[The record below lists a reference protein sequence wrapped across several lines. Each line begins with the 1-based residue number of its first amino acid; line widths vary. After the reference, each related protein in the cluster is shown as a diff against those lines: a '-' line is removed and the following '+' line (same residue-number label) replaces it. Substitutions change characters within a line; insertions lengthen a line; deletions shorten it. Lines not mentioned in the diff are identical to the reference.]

1 MTESGYGQFCPVAMA
16 AEVLCTRWTLV
27 MLSEMLSG
35 STRFNEIRRGVPRM
49 SPALL
54 SKRLKELEEWGLI
67 ERTEKKDA
75 EGGEYHLTPAAL
87 ELEPV
92 ITALGNWSQRWVD
105 SELTLQN
112 LDAQLLMWNV
122 RRKLSPDPMPKRK
135 TVVQI
140 IFPELAQNKQN
151 YWLIVSPGQ
160 DVDLCSIDPGF
171 DVNLFVSADLKAMTS
186 AFIGPSTL
194 DAEIAADRILLT
206 GDNEVSG
213 QFKKWFVQSRYAAAA
228 RCRAAE

>member
-27 MLSEMLSG
+27 MLSDMLSG

-75 EGGEYHLTPAAL
+75 EGGEYLLTPAAL
-87 ELEPV
+87 ELEPI

-140 IFPELAQNKQN
+140 IFPELAQNKRN

>member
-1 MTESGYGQFCPVAMA
+1 
-16 AEVLCTRWTLV
+16 
-27 MLSEMLSG
+27 
-35 STRFNEIRRGVPRM
+35 
-49 SPALL
+49 
-54 SKRLKELEEWGLI
+54 
-67 ERTEKKDA
+67 
-75 EGGEYHLTPAAL
+75 
-87 ELEPV
+87 
-92 ITALGNWSQRWVD
+92 
-105 SELTLQN
+105 
-112 LDAQLLMWNV
+112 MWNV

>member
-87 ELEPV
+87 ELEPI

-140 IFPELAQNKQN
+140 IFPELAQNKRN

>member
-1 MTESGYGQFCPVAMA
+1 MARSGYGQFCPVAMA
-16 AEVLCTRWTLV
+16 AEILCPRWTLV
-27 MLSEMLSG
+27 MLSEMLAG

-54 SKRLKELEEWGLI
+54 STRLKELEEAGLI
-67 ERTEKKDA
+67 ERVERKGA
-75 EGGEYHLTPAAL
+75 EGAEYLLTPAAR

-92 ITALGNWSQRWVD
+92 ITALGNWSQRWVS

-112 LDAQLLMWNV
+112 LDAQLLMWNI

-140 IFPELAQNKQN
+140 IFPELAQNKRN
-151 YWLIVSPGQ
+151 YWLIVAPGLGT
-160 DVDLCSIDPGF
+160 DLCSIDPGF

-194 DAEIAADRILLT
+194 DAEIEADRIILT
-206 GDNEVSG
+206 GDGEISA
-213 QFKKWFVQSRYAAAA
+213 QFRKWFVQSRYAKAH
-228 RCRAAE
+228 

>member
-1 MTESGYGQFCPVAMA
+1 MTDSGYGQFCPVAMA

-27 MLSEMLSG
+27 MLSEMLAG

-54 SKRLKELEEWGLI
+54 SKRLKELEEWGLV
-67 ERTEKKDA
+67 ERIEKKDA
-75 EGGEYHLTPAAL
+75 ETAEYLLTPAARD
-87 ELEPV
+87 LEP
-92 ITALGNWSQRWVD
+92 IISALGDWSQRWVG
-105 SELTLQN
+105 SELTLRN

-140 IFPELAQNKQN
+140 IFPELAQNKRN
-151 YWLIVSPGQ
+151 YWLIVAPGQ
-160 DVDLCSIDPGF
+160 EVDLCSIDPGF
-171 DVNLFVSADLKAMTS
+171 DVNLFVSADLKSMTS

-194 DAEIAADRILLT
+194 DAEIAGDRIILT
-206 GDNEVSG
+206 GDNEISA
-213 QFKKWFVQSRYAAAA
+213 QFRKWFVQSRYANVA
-228 RCRAAE
+228 RCGTER

>member
-87 ELEPV
+87 ELEPI
-92 ITALGNWSQRWVD
+92 ITALGNWSQRWVN

-140 IFPELAQNKQN
+140 IFPELAQNKRN

-228 RCRAAE
+228 RCRATG

>member
-1 MTESGYGQFCPVAMA
+1 MA
-16 AEVLCTRWTLV
+16 AEILCPRWTLV
-27 MLSEMLSG
+27 MLSEMLAG

-54 SKRLKELEEWGLI
+54 STRLKQLEEGGLI
-67 ERTEKKDA
+67 ERVERKGVEGA
-75 EGGEYHLTPAAL
+75 EYLLTPAAR
-87 ELEPV
+87 ELEPI
-92 ITALGNWSQRWVD
+92 ITALGNWSQRWVA

-140 IFPELAQNKQN
+140 IFPELAQNKRN
-151 YWLIVSPGQ
+151 YWLIVAPGQ
-160 DVDLCSIDPGF
+160 STDLCSIDPGF
-171 DVNLFVSADLKAMTS
+171 EVDLFVSADLRSMTS

-194 DAEIAADRILLT
+194 DAEIKADRIILT
-206 GDNEVSG
+206 GDKDLSI
-213 QFKKWFVQSRYAAAA
+213 QFRKWFVQSRYANV
-228 RCRAAE
+228 RECSPER

>member
-75 EGGEYHLTPAAL
+75 EGGEYLLTPAAL
-87 ELEPV
+87 ELEPI

-140 IFPELAQNKQN
+140 IFPELAQNKRN

>member
-1 MTESGYGQFCPVAMA
+1 MAKSGYGQFCPVAMA
-16 AEVLCTRWTLV
+16 AEILCPRWTLV
-27 MLSEMLSG
+27 MLSEMLAG

-54 SKRLKELEEWGLI
+54 STRLKQLEEGGLI
-67 ERTEKKDA
+67 ERVERKGVEGA
-75 EGGEYHLTPAAL
+75 EYLLTPAAR
-87 ELEPV
+87 ELEPI
-92 ITALGNWSQRWVD
+92 ITALGNWSQRWVA

-140 IFPELAQNKQN
+140 IFPELAQNKRN
-151 YWLIVSPGQ
+151 YWLIVAPGQ
-160 DVDLCSIDPGF
+160 STDLCSIDPGF
-171 DVNLFVSADLKAMTS
+171 EVDLFVSADLRSMTS

-194 DAEIAADRILLT
+194 DAEIKADRIILT
-206 GDNEVSG
+206 GDKDLSI
-213 QFKKWFVQSRYAAAA
+213 QFRKWFVQSRYANV
-228 RCRAAE
+228 RECSPER

>member
-87 ELEPV
+87 ELEPI

>member
-1 MTESGYGQFCPVAMA
+1 MTDSGYGQFCPVAMA

-27 MLSEMLSG
+27 MLSEMLAG

-54 SKRLKELEEWGLI
+54 SKRLKELEEWGLV
-67 ERTEKKDA
+67 ERIEKKDA
-75 EGGEYHLTPAAL
+75 ETAEYLLTPAARD
-87 ELEPV
+87 LEP
-92 ITALGNWSQRWVD
+92 IISALGDWSQRWVG
-105 SELTLQN
+105 SELTLRN

-140 IFPELAQNKQN
+140 IFPELAQNKRN
-151 YWLIVSPGQ
+151 YWLIVAPGQ
-160 DVDLCSIDPGF
+160 EVDLCSIDPGF
-171 DVNLFVSADLKAMTS
+171 DVNLFVSADLKSMTS

-194 DAEIAADRILLT
+194 DAEIAEDRIILT
-206 GDNEVSG
+206 GDNEISA
-213 QFKKWFVQSRYAAAA
+213 QFRKWFVQSRYANAAQCGTE
-228 RCRAAE
+228 R